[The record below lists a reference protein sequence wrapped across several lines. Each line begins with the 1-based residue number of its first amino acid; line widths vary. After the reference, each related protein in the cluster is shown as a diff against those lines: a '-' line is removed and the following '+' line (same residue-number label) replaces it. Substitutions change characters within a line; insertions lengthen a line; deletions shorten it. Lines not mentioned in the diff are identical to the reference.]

1 MQAKSGIQQAC
12 DIMAA
17 RAGVTGGQYLLAEA
31 LGVTPQ
37 AVSLWVAQGYVPIDR
52 VWRIAELTGVARKD
66 ICDPHL
72 VDLVQG

>member
-1 MQAKSGIQQAC
+1 MEKSGIQRAC
-12 DIMAA
+12 DAL
-17 RAGVTGGQYLLAEA
+17 GGHEALADR
-31 LGVTPQ
+31 LGVTRQ
-37 AVSLWVAQGYVPIDR
+37 AVGQWVKTGHAPVDR